1 MLFLVHIRLNIPALR
16 GWRPERADIF
26 NDYQLARPCQGNRGA
41 NKATPTMRR
50 SPGFLVRHCCIV
62 SKGPALYLSLSPS
75 LSLSPTLTHPPNYYH
90 TLFIPPSCSPTHN
103 HTQTCLA
110 SDLQAF
116 VAELE
121 LPNVYIYKYVY
132 IYRKPCP
139 TYSVNTP
146 REDILPRSKVTR
158 GCPLKTTPSC
168 DLKKECFPDS
178 SQIPP
183 FDERTVGSC
192 GDATEEADYVW
203 FPRKRRVG
211 YNYAGTRE
219 GSA

>member
-1 MLFLVHIRLNIPALR
+1 MSVIVVLFQKVP
-16 GWRPERADIF
+16 
-26 NDYQLARPCQGNRGA
+26 
-41 NKATPTMRR
+41 
-50 SPGFLVRHCCIV
+50 
-62 SKGPALYLSLSPS
+62 LSLSLFLHLS
-75 LSLSPTLTHPPNYYH
+75 LSLPLSHP
-90 TLFIPPSCSPTHN
+90 
-103 HTQTCLA
+103 

-203 FPRKRRVG
+203 FPRKRQVG
-211 YNYAGTRE
+211 YNYAATRE